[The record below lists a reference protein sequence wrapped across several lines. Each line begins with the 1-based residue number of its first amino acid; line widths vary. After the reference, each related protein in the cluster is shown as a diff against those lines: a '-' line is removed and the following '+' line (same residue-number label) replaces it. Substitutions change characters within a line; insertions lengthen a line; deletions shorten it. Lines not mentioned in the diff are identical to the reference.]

1 MSHSTLEQNYG
12 RAIKPDE
19 LATFLGVDRRTVIK
33 YSNRWGGIEV
43 SPGKY
48 RFFEK
53 LIRRKI
59 DAQFNNEKRKEKM
72 AGHSDGQR
80 PKKGQIVPRQFKG
93 SLSGSSFMGK
103 GGKREVRNR
112 TDRHGLFDTA

>member
-1 MSHSTLEQNYG
+1 MNHATLEQDYG
-12 RAIKPDE
+12 RVIKPEE

-59 DAQFNNEKRKEKM
+59 DAQFNNEKRKEKV
-72 AGHSDGQR
+72 AGHSNGQW
-80 PKKGQIVPRQFKG
+80 PKKGQIVSRQLKG
-93 SLSGSSFMGK
+93 SLSGSSSMGK
-103 GGKREVRNR
+103 GGKSEVNNR
-112 TDRHGLFDTA
+112 TDRHGLLDTV